1 MPSVKDQVNFQS
13 RFNINANG
21 ENKLKGGTLDRN
33 GGSKG
38 TGILISGGSNPIP
51 GAEFVNLGYDGLN
64 QKDIELQVEMKR
76 KYDAELV
83 AYDFR

>member
-38 TGILISGGSNPIP
+38 TGILTMKTKEELNALKEEVAKVSGGVLS
-51 GAEFVNLGYDGLN
+51 GFYKV
-64 QKDIELQVEMKR
+64 ELER
-76 KYDAELV
+76 SPE
-83 AYDFR
+83 